1 MYIEYL
7 RVLYYYDCWTI
18 KRSYKS
24 IYFVRGIHPI
34 NPVLVHARASFI
46 LITAYIG
53 AISITIIIPAQTVII
68 SGSYLPLRKHPMNSH
83 PTTGKSE
90 LPTNWILFLGFN
102 IFLGIDFPYIKVLW
116 LHRNKSMSC
125 DSEKTLTSERKEQ
138 EGGWVNTLFIIRY
151 SIPRFIGRMR
161 EYPLHRISAFFV
173 SLAYAHD
180 RLSSPLSFS
189 LLACTQS
196 TRKYNG
202 NQPEW
207 SRSELMN
214 EIKSVPFV
222 DSSLT
227 GGGKSRENVR
237 STGGEGGPLQIP
249 IDMMHTHPDP
259 DCVITV
265 ECH

>member
-1 MYIEYL
+1 
-7 RVLYYYDCWTI
+7 
-18 KRSYKS
+18 
-24 IYFVRGIHPI
+24 
-34 NPVLVHARASFI
+34 
-46 LITAYIG
+46 
-53 AISITIIIPAQTVII
+53 
-68 SGSYLPLRKHPMNSH
+68 
-83 PTTGKSE
+83 
-90 LPTNWILFLGFN
+90 
-102 IFLGIDFPYIKVLW
+102 
-116 LHRNKSMSC
+116 MS
-125 DSEKTLTSERKEQ
+125 
-138 EGGWVNTLFIIRY
+138 RY
-151 SIPRFIGRMR
+151 SIPRFIGRVR
-161 EYPLHRISAFFV
+161 EYPLHRVSAFFV

-180 RLSSPLSFS
+180 RPSNPLFSS

-202 NQPEW
+202 NQPER

-237 STGGEGGPLQIP
+237 SEGGCEGGRGSLQIP